1 MLWFDVEKRYN
12 TTNHSN
18 CFSRQLLWFDVEK
31 RYNTTHCHICHDVT
45 GLWFDVEKR
54 YNTTVDIN
62 FTNRICCGL
71 M

>member
-1 MLWFDVEKRYN
+1 M
-12 TTNHSN
+12 
-18 CFSRQLLWFDVEK
+18 LWFDVEK